1 MGGLFLKQY
10 FFAFSIVVLLLSLL
24 CGCGAPGA
32 APSGDGAPQS
42 GAQEPVSDREET
54 PPAEEQDPIAALL
67 ASMTVEEKVGQLFFV
82 RCPEEGAAEDVAQYH
97 LGGVI
102 LFGRDFKDKTYA
114 QVRALTD
121 ALQRSA
127 AVPLLIG
134 ADEEGGTVV
143 RASSNPHL
151 RANKFPAPQA
161 LYASGGLAALR
172 GDAAEKSSFLL
183 GLGVNVNFAPVCDIS
198 TAPGDY
204 IYPRTLGAPAEET
217 ADYVSA
223 VVEEMNRVGI
233 GSVLKHFPGYGNN
246 LNTHTGISLDERPY
260 EHFMESDFLPF
271 KAGIRA
277 GAPAVLV
284 SHNIVACMDEAYPAS
299 LSAPVHE
306 ILRRELGF
314 EGVILTDDLAMD
326 ALKEY
331 TDGGAAAV
339 LALQAGND
347 MVLTTDYPTQ
357 IDAVLAAVE
366 AGEIDEAQ
374 IDASVRRVL
383 EWKQSLGLLEP
394 AV

>member
-204 IYPRTLGAPAEET
+204 IYSRTLGAPAEET

-271 KAGIRA
+271 KTGIRT

-299 LSAPVHE
+299 LSTPVHE

-347 MVLTTDYPTQ
+347 MVLITDYPTQ

-374 IDASVRRVL
+374 IDASLRRVL
-383 EWKQSLGLLEP
+383 EWKESLGLLEP